1 VAPALT
7 GGFLR
12 HRIPYILVPVRKP
25 RIMGK
30 FPKIA
35 VLAATL
41 ALCGCGLPFIQIRE
55 KLSPLQGQPLSAAIA
70 KLGQPME
77 ETVIFGKKVFVWKKQ
92 PGVDDDGDDQECV
105 IRAFMKGDVID
116 EIRFTG
122 DEGQCYRYARTLDG
136 S

>member
-1 VAPALT
+1 
-7 GGFLR
+7 
-12 HRIPYILVPVRKP
+12 VRT
-25 RIMGK
+25 
-30 FPKIA
+30 FPKITF
-35 VLAATL
+35 VIAAL
-41 ALCGCGLPFIQIRE
+41 MLCGCGLPFIQIRD
-55 KLSPLQGQPLSAAIA
+55 KLSVLHGQPLSAATA

-77 ETVIFGKKVFVWKKQ
+77 QVMISGKKVYVWKKQ

-122 DEGQCYRYARTLDG
+122 DEGQCYRFARTLDG